1 MMKIDVNYQQNKQ
14 LPDKKIEV
22 TIESQALSTD
32 VQKLINTIEN
42 LDNHFDVVPLAVDDK
57 VLMVATNSIIS
68 FEVYDNELTIYTAEQ
83 NYQLRGTLKTMLQRL
98 NSNFIQ
104 VSKNSVINLNHLESL
119 EAAFS
124 GNMTAFLTNKLKI
137 TVSRKYLSDLKNSL
151 GM

>member
-1 MMKIDVNYQQNKQ
+1 MKIDVNYQQNKQ

-57 VLMVATNSIIS
+57 VLMIATNSIIA
-68 FEVYDNELTIYTAEQ
+68 FEVYDNELTIYTDEQ

-124 GNMTAFLTNKLKI
+124 GNMTAFLTNGLKI
-137 TVSRKYLSDLKNSL
+137 TVSRKYLSELKNSL

>member
-1 MMKIDVNYQQNKQ
+1 MKIDVNYQQNKQ

-137 TVSRKYLSDLKNSL
+137 TISRKYLSDLKNSL

>member
-1 MMKIDVNYQQNKQ
+1 MKIDVNYQQNKQ

>member
-137 TVSRKYLSDLKNSL
+137 TISRKYLSDLKNSL

>member
-1 MMKIDVNYQQNKQ
+1 MKIDVNYQQNKQ

-57 VLMVATNSIIS
+57 VLMIATNSIIA
-68 FEVYDNELTIYTAEQ
+68 FEVYDNELTIYTDEQ

>member
-22 TIESQALSTD
+22 TIESQALSND

-57 VLMVATNSIIS
+57 VLMVATNSIIA
-68 FEVYDNELTIYTAEQ
+68 FEVYDNELTIYTDEQ